1 MPSATA
7 PKKKTDIAQLSIN
20 AIRFLSVDAVEK
32 AKSGHPGT
40 PMALAPIAYTLYTKI
55 MKHNPKNPYWANRD
69 RFVREPRV
77 HGVAIR
83 LRAHR
88 DGTHAERASGPND
101 AAGNLAAIGD
111 QQRAKTPV

>member
-1 MPSATA
+1 MDRAGAGSFGRCQDLLGAQ
-7 PKKKTDIAQLSIN
+7 IALG
-20 AIRFLSVDAVEK
+20 D
-32 AKSGHPGT
+32 GCG
-40 PMALAPIAYTLYTKI
+40 
-55 MKHNPKNPYWANRD
+55 ANRD

-111 QQRAKTPV
+111 QQRFHHGATS